1 MSLPKIS
8 FSFSNHFSNDNLSN
22 NLYSVQ
28 KMKKTLNK
36 SIGIGTNEDENDII
50 YELENEK
57 PKETISTIELNP
69 PIINPSIIKSK
80 ISLKIPNYKINTNIQ
95 TNIQN
100 TLMKS
105 NKFFLK
111 KNDKL
116 KGQSNSIIKISP
128 NRLFSNNQRNKIN
141 NIKFKIKLPMSK
153 NKKNKS
159 YFKEINT
166 LNKNTLEMPL
176 FMKKILN
183 KEELVI
189 PNEKPNILNN
199 KFIKSHFSFRP
210 RNVSVRHNY
219 INFNNEENKKIVSD
233 DKSLIGSLVN
243 QTNSNFNNKYKIQYW
258 SNNNKKRE
266 QIKYCFNLI
275 KNGTNLSSID
285 YMLNGPKEI
294 TFYEI
299 PSLNLTYED
308 DNFLSKKIK
317 LKGKTV
323 TINNLEHIRPIT
335 SNTNRIQKIND

>member
-1 MSLPKIS
+1 
-8 FSFSNHFSNDNLSN
+8 
-22 NLYSVQ
+22 
-28 KMKKTLNK
+28 
-36 SIGIGTNEDENDII
+36 
-50 YELENEK
+50 
-57 PKETISTIELNP
+57 
-69 PIINPSIIKSK
+69 
-80 ISLKIPNYKINTNIQ
+80 
-95 TNIQN
+95 
-100 TLMKS
+100 
-105 NKFFLK
+105 
-111 KNDKL
+111 
-116 KGQSNSIIKISP
+116 
-128 NRLFSNNQRNKIN
+128 
-141 NIKFKIKLPMSK
+141 MSK

-219 INFNNEENKKIVSD
+219 INFNNEENKEIVSD